1 MKIEEFCKTSN
12 QTEMINLFDNLSKSV
27 VRQHRK
33 VLKSSE
39 KELMTK
45 VANKKQMDTLYANSF
60 NDIRV
65 YNTLLNDLKILVK
78 YMI

>member
-1 MKIEEFCKTSN
+1 MKIEEFCKTAT
-12 QTEMINLFDNLSKSV
+12 QTQMIDLFDNLSKSIV
-27 VRQHRK
+27 KQHRK
-33 VLKSSE
+33 VLKSSD

-65 YNTLLNDLKILVK
+65 YNTLLNDLKILIK
-78 YMI
+78 HMI

>member
-1 MKIEEFCKTSN
+1 MKITEFCKTAT
-12 QTEMINLFDNLSKSV
+12 QTQMIDLFDNLSKSIV
-27 VRQHRK
+27 KQHRK
-33 VLKSSE
+33 VLKSSD

-65 YNTLLNDLKILVK
+65 YNTLLEDLKILVK

>member
-1 MKIEEFCKTSN
+1 MKIEEFCKTAT
-12 QTEMINLFDNLSKSV
+12 QTQMIDLFDNLSKSIV
-27 VRQHRK
+27 KQHRK

-65 YNTLLNDLKILVK
+65 YNTLLNDLKILIK
-78 YMI
+78 HMI

>member
-1 MKIEEFCKTSN
+1 
-12 QTEMINLFDNLSKSV
+12 
-27 VRQHRK
+27 
-33 VLKSSE
+33 
-39 KELMTK
+39 MTK

-78 YMI
+78 QMI

>member
-1 MKIEEFCKTSN
+1 MKIEEFCRKSTQS
-12 QTEMINLFDNLSKSV
+12 EMINLFADLSKALLKQ
-27 VRQHRK
+27 RIK

-65 YNTLLNDLKILVK
+65 YNTLLADLKILVK

>member
-1 MKIEEFCKTSN
+1 MKIQEFCKTAN

>member
-1 MKIEEFCKTSN
+1 MKITEFCKTAT
-12 QTEMINLFDNLSKSV
+12 QTQMIDLFDNLSKSIV
-27 VRQHRK
+27 KQHRK

-45 VANKKQMDTLYANSF
+45 VANKKQTDTLYANSF

-65 YNTLLNDLKILVK
+65 YNTLLNDLKILIK
-78 YMI
+78 HMI

>member
-39 KELMTK
+39 KELTTK
-45 VANKKQMDTLYANSF
+45 VANKKQIDTLYANSF

-78 YMI
+78 QMI

>member
-1 MKIEEFCKTSN
+1 MKIEDYCKTATQS
-12 QTEMINLFDNLSKSV
+12 ELFDLFKTLSKAIIK
-27 VRQHRK
+27 QK
-33 VLKSSE
+33 AKCLKSSE
-39 KELMTK
+39 RELTTK

-65 YNTLLNDLKILVK
+65 YNTLLADIKILLK

>member
-27 VRQHRK
+27 VKQHRK

-78 YMI
+78 QMI

>member
-1 MKIEEFCKTSN
+1 MKIEEFCKTAT
-12 QTEMINLFDNLSKSV
+12 QTQMIDLFDNLSKAIV
-27 VRQHRK
+27 KQHRK

-65 YNTLLNDLKILVK
+65 YNTLLNDLKILIK
-78 YMI
+78 HMI